1 MQYLQYLQATLH
13 KLIIMKKVFYWSLF
27 SAAIIGC
34 RQSTRNIGNVT
45 TIEGYAP
52 IYVTKTELKDIAVK
66 PATATITAG
75 KIYAYGN
82 YIFQNDV
89 NAGIHIIDNSNKANP
104 KKIGFLKIMA
114 NTEMAVKNNFL
125 YANNLYDLVVFDIS
139 NAAVPV
145 LVNRVVDAFPTVAQ
159 NYPMQQNVY
168 FECVDAS
175 KGVVVNWVKKTLN
188 NPNCYR

>member
-1 MQYLQYLQATLH
+1 MQYLQCLQATLH
-13 KLIIMKKVFYWSLF
+13 KLIIMKKVFYWLLF
-27 SAAIIGC
+27 STAIIGC
-34 RQSTRNIGNVT
+34 RQSTSNIGKVA

-52 IYVTKTELKDIAVK
+52 VYATKAALTEIVVK
-66 PATATITAG
+66 PAATTINAG
-75 KIYAYGN
+75 KIYTYGN
-82 YIFQNDV
+82 YIFQNDI

-104 KKIGFLKIMA
+104 KKVGFLKIMA
-114 NTEMAVKNNFL
+114 NTEMAVKSNFL

-139 NAAVPV
+139 NPAVPV

-175 KGVVVNWVKKTLN
+175 KGVVVNWVRKTLN